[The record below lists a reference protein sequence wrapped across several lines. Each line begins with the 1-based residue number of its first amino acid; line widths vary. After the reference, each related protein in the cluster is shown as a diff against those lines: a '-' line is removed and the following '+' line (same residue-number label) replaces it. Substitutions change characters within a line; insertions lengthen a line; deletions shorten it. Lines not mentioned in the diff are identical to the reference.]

1 MRKEVFQMLRIIF
14 VLSVLLMSACSAES
28 ANEAEYDTTKK
39 MVVDILQTDDGKKA
53 LKEIMKKQIVIESDT
68 VKKSIN
74 DVMASEKGAKM
85 WTELFKD
92 PAFAK
97 NFADSMAEE
106 QEKLMKRL
114 MNDADYQK
122 KMLELLKN
130 PEVKEQM

>member
-1 MRKEVFQMLRIIF
+1 
-14 VLSVLLMSACSAES
+14 
-28 ANEAEYDTTKK
+28 

-53 LKEIMKKQIVIESDT
+53 LKEIMNDEDMKKQIVIESDT

-92 PAFAK
+92 PTFAN

-130 PEVKEQM
+130 PKVKEQIDRKSVV